1 MRLIASAVTVLG
13 LGISAAQ
20 SAESCEGTYGF
31 EEEGYAAAKV
41 KSKRSYFLADDG
53 APLKPYV
60 VRGDEVLITGRKEGA
75 ICAVYYSGKGNEAS
89 GWLSTGDVDISGNP
103 DARPSDW
110 VGKWTRGE
118 WGNLK
123 MAAGRKKGWLSV
135 SGDALWAANA
145 EAMQKGGVNIG
156 EVGGDAPVENGVLGF
171 TMTGDETY
179 LPFSAAEEFDCAI
192 RMRMVGENYLLVEDN
207 NNCGG
212 HNVSFTGLYARAN

>member
-75 ICAVYYSGKGNEAS
+75 ICAVYYSGKGNETS
-89 GWLSTGDVDISGNP
+89 GWLKSDDFDISEKP
-103 DARPSDW
+103 ELKPRDW
-110 VGKWTRGE
+110 VGKWSKGE
-118 WGNLK
+118 WGNLELS
-123 MAAGRKKGWLSV
+123 AGKNDWLSV

-145 EAMQKGGVNIG
+145 EAMKNGGVNVG
-156 EVGGDAPVENGVLGF
+156 EVAGNAPVENGILGF

-179 LPFSAAEEFDCAI
+179 LPFSGAKEFDCAI
-192 RMRMVGENYLLVEDN
+192 RLRMVGENYLLAEDN